1 MHKPMNAPL
10 ARYSISI
17 GFPAATLVD
26 RVRMMPMAIAA
37 IAHIGSNLTW
47 RCSIIALMLRS
58 SGNRL
63 DLAIVFAVAVL
74 TNFAY
79 LILSNG
85 DFYYPDSFT
94 YLAPARSM
102 LSGAGF
108 LDDSN
113 LVETIRTPA
122 YPLLLALFGARTLPI
137 IILQHLINVALP
149 LGIYIFAASRTT
161 NRLIALVA
169 SLLFAIDVPTIHYAN
184 KVLTETTFAA
194 LLYVLFL
201 LALHRPNVI
210 ALGLLTG
217 VLVLVRPIAIFFF
230 VPLAIVLA
238 IWHKSARYLATFT
251 LLALLPPVA
260 WAARNKVQT
269 GVFSVSSIGNIN
281 LLSQRAAGA
290 LAIEDEG
297 DFREALTDEESAL
310 TDEADDWI
318 QQTLHIPDA
327 EELPVAVRAKYYAQ
341 YGVRVIREHW
351 LSFVQLTIR
360 GVLVNFVDSDW
371 DAVWDISQISP
382 DVLRLTLGLIPVIIL
397 AFATVGVIDLW
408 RSDRALALLII
419 VVVVYFIGISAGGEA
434 ESRFRV
440 PVVPQ
445 LAIAAGVGVAAV
457 RRGLTSPR

>member
-47 RCSIIALMLRS
+47 RCSIITLMLRS

-137 IILQHLINVALP
+137 IILQHLINVALA
-149 LGIYIFAASRTT
+149 LGIYIFAASRTA

-184 KVLTETTFAA
+184 KLLTETTFAA

-201 LALHRPNVI
+201 LALHRPNVV

>member
-1 MHKPMNAPL
+1 
-10 ARYSISI
+10 
-17 GFPAATLVD
+17 
-26 RVRMMPMAIAA
+26 
-37 IAHIGSNLTW
+37 
-47 RCSIIALMLRS
+47 MLRS

-137 IILQHLINVALP
+137 IILQHLINVALA
-149 LGIYIFAASRTT
+149 LGIYIFAASRTA

-201 LALHRPNVI
+201 LALHRPNVV

>member
-1 MHKPMNAPL
+1 
-10 ARYSISI
+10 
-17 GFPAATLVD
+17 
-26 RVRMMPMAIAA
+26 
-37 IAHIGSNLTW
+37 
-47 RCSIIALMLRS
+47 MLRS

-137 IILQHLINVALP
+137 IVLQHLINVALA
-149 LGIYIFAASRTT
+149 LGIYIFAASRTA

-201 LALHRPNVI
+201 LALHRPNVV

-238 IWHKSARYLATFT
+238 IWHKSARHLATFT
-251 LLALLPPVA
+251 LLALLLPVG

>member
-1 MHKPMNAPL
+1 
-10 ARYSISI
+10 
-17 GFPAATLVD
+17 
-26 RVRMMPMAIAA
+26 
-37 IAHIGSNLTW
+37 
-47 RCSIIALMLRS
+47 MLRS

-137 IILQHLINVALP
+137 IILQHLINVALA
-149 LGIYIFAASRTT
+149 LGIYIFAASRTA

-184 KVLTETTFAA
+184 KLLTETTFAA

-201 LALHRPNVI
+201 LALHRPNVV

-238 IWHKSARYLATFT
+238 IWHKSARHLAIFT
-251 LLALLPPVA
+251 LLALLLPVG

>member
-1 MHKPMNAPL
+1 
-10 ARYSISI
+10 
-17 GFPAATLVD
+17 
-26 RVRMMPMAIAA
+26 
-37 IAHIGSNLTW
+37 
-47 RCSIIALMLRS
+47 MLRS

-137 IILQHLINVALP
+137 IILQHLINVALA
-149 LGIYIFAASRTT
+149 LGIYIFAASRTA

-238 IWHKSARYLATFT
+238 IWHKSARHLAIFT
-251 LLALLPPVA
+251 LLALLLPVG

>member
-1 MHKPMNAPL
+1 
-10 ARYSISI
+10 
-17 GFPAATLVD
+17 
-26 RVRMMPMAIAA
+26 
-37 IAHIGSNLTW
+37 
-47 RCSIIALMLRS
+47 MLRS

-137 IILQHLINVALP
+137 IILQHLINVALA
-149 LGIYIFAASRTT
+149 LGIYIFAASRTA

-297 DFREALTDEESAL
+297 DFRQALTDEESAL
-310 TDEADDWI
+310 TDEANDWI

-327 EELPVAVRAKYYAQ
+327 EELPVAVRAKYYAA
-341 YGVRVIREHW
+341 YGVPVIREHW

>member
-17 GFPAATLVD
+17 GFPAATLVA

-47 RCSIIALMLRS
+47 RCSIITLMLRS

-63 DLAIVFAVAVL
+63 DLAI
-74 TNFAY
+74 
-79 LILSNG
+79 
-85 DFYYPDSFT
+85 
-94 YLAPARSM
+94 
-102 LSGAGF
+102 
-108 LDDSN
+108 
-113 LVETIRTPA
+113 
-122 YPLLLALFGARTLPI
+122 
-137 IILQHLINVALP
+137 
-149 LGIYIFAASRTT
+149 
-161 NRLIALVA
+161 
-169 SLLFAIDVPTIHYAN
+169 DVPTIHYAN
-184 KVLTETTFAA
+184 KLLTETTFAA

-251 LLALLPPVA
+251 LLALLLPVG

-297 DFREALTDEESAL
+297 DFRQALTDEESAL

-341 YGVRVIREHW
+341 
-351 LSFVQLTIR
+351 
-360 GVLVNFVDSDW
+360 
-371 DAVWDISQISP
+371 
-382 DVLRLTLGLIPVIIL
+382 
-397 AFATVGVIDLW
+397 
-408 RSDRALALLII
+408 
-419 VVVVYFIGISAGGEA
+419 
-434 ESRFRV
+434 
-440 PVVPQ
+440 
-445 LAIAAGVGVAAV
+445 
-457 RRGLTSPR
+457 

>member
-1 MHKPMNAPL
+1 
-10 ARYSISI
+10 
-17 GFPAATLVD
+17 
-26 RVRMMPMAIAA
+26 
-37 IAHIGSNLTW
+37 
-47 RCSIIALMLRS
+47 MLRS

-137 IILQHLINVALP
+137 IILQHLINVALA
-149 LGIYIFAASRTT
+149 LGIYIFAASRTA

-184 KVLTETTFAA
+184 KLLTETTFAA

-201 LALHRPNVI
+201 LALHRPNVV

-251 LLALLPPVA
+251 LLALLLPVG

>member
-1 MHKPMNAPL
+1 
-10 ARYSISI
+10 
-17 GFPAATLVD
+17 
-26 RVRMMPMAIAA
+26 
-37 IAHIGSNLTW
+37 
-47 RCSIIALMLRS
+47 MLRS

-137 IILQHLINVALP
+137 IILQHLINVALA
-149 LGIYIFAASRTT
+149 LGIYIFAASRTA

-201 LALHRPNVI
+201 LALHRPNVV

-297 DFREALTDEESAL
+297 DFRQALTDEESAL
-310 TDEADDWI
+310 TDEANDWI

-327 EELPVAVRAKYYAQ
+327 EELPVAVRAKYYAA
-341 YGVRVIREHW
+341 YGVPVIREHW

-408 RSDRALALLII
+408 RSDRTLALLII

>member
-1 MHKPMNAPL
+1 
-10 ARYSISI
+10 
-17 GFPAATLVD
+17 
-26 RVRMMPMAIAA
+26 
-37 IAHIGSNLTW
+37 
-47 RCSIIALMLRS
+47 MLRS

-137 IILQHLINVALP
+137 IILQHLINVALA
-149 LGIYIFAASRTT
+149 LGIYIFAASRTA

-201 LALHRPNVI
+201 LALHRPNVV

-251 LLALLPPVA
+251 LLALLLPVG